1 MSRVAIVSG
10 GAGALGTAIVRE
22 LAGRGHRVVIAYRT
36 REDEARALVE
46 SVGGAA
52 AALAVAADLAD
63 PAGPETIVSAA
74 RAAFGDPTI
83 LVNNAGI
90 MSTSPV
96 EEMSDAQW
104 DEMILVN
111 LTSAFRLSRAVIPGM
126 RAAGGGRILNVSSQ
140 AASRGSIGR
149 AHYAAAKSGM
159 LGFTYSLAL
168 ELGPDAITVN
178 AVVPGRFMSDMLLP
192 HAEAKAEAWLAGTPL
207 GRFGEPPELA
217 SAVGFLTS
225 DEASYITGATLHVGG
240 GVVMG

>member
-10 GAGALGTAIVRE
+10 GAGALGTAIVQE
-22 LAGRGHRVVIAYRT
+22 LASRGHRVVIAYRT
-36 REDEARALVE
+36 REQEARELVE
-46 SVGGAA
+46 SVGGAD

-74 RAAFGDPTI
+74 REAFGDPTI

-90 MSTSPV
+90 MSASPV
-96 EEMSDAQW
+96 EQMSDAQW

-111 LTSAFRLSRAVIPGM
+111 LTSAFRLCRAVIPGM
-126 RAAGGGRILNVSSQ
+126 RTTGGGRILNVSSQ
-140 AASRGSIGR
+140 AAYRGSIGR

-178 AVVPGRFMSDMLLP
+178 AVVPGRFMSDMLVP
-192 HAEAKAEAWLAGTPL
+192 HVESKAEAWLAGTPL

-217 SAVGFLTS
+217 AAVGFLTS

>member
-104 DEMILVN
+104 DEM
-111 LTSAFRLSRAVIPGM
+111 TRM
-126 RAAGGGRILNVSSQ
+126 
-140 AASRGSIGR
+140 
-149 AHYAAAKSGM
+149 
-159 LGFTYSLAL
+159 
-168 ELGPDAITVN
+168 ITD
-178 AVVPGRFMSDMLLP
+178 DMLEEFCVIGTWDQLP
-192 HAEAKAEAWLAGTPL
+192 AQMREKFAGINTQVTLPIDPRTPDEEAQFREIIAEVKQIPSV
-207 GRFGEPPELA
+207 GE
-217 SAVGFLTS
+217 V
-225 DEASYITGATLHVGG
+225 
-240 GVVMG
+240 

>member
-1 MSRVAIVSG
+1 MSGIAVVTG
-10 GAGALGTAIVRE
+10 GAGGLGTAIVRE

-46 SVGGAA
+46 SVGGADR
-52 AALAVAADLAD
+52 ALAVAADLAD
-63 PAGPETIVSAA
+63 PTAPDTIVAA
-74 RAAFGDPTI
+74 ACAAFGAPTI

-90 MSTSPV
+90 MTSSTV
-96 EEMSDAQW
+96 ETMTDADW
-104 DEMILVN
+104 DETILVN
-111 LTSAFRLSRAVIPGM
+111 LTSVFRLSRAVIPGM

-140 AASRGSIGR
+140 AAYRGSIGR
-149 AHYAAAKSGM
+149 AHYAAAKAGM

-178 AVVPGRFMSDMLLP
+178 AVVPGRFMSDMLAG
-192 HAEAKAEAWLAGTPL
+192 HAAGKTEAWLAATPL

-217 SAVGFLTS
+217 SAVGYLTS